1 MAVEEKDCF
10 INKTIDNQ
18 LYTILEKM
26 VEKGYAVDI
35 PTRDCFNGLTLD
47 GQLYWVYSS
56 LKRDL
61 WTPSQISTIFWYD
74 AADTSTITAT
84 GNQVTQMLD
93 KSGNGWTVAPLSSGK
108 IGPNTGTRTLN
119 GLNVLEWTKTT
130 ISTNQILEN
139 NTFNQAQPFCVAMIL
154 RLDTDAL
161 ADQDFLF
168 SGTETTNPRI
178 AVRRTT
184 NDNFQIITNVGS
196 LSTPNGSVTEGNN
209 YISSFY
215 FNSAAPTI
223 RLNGSLSP
231 TTGSIANNSFTSLN
245 IGGNFNEDQSLNGF
259 IAELVAFAN
268 PTNQEIMEGYLAWK
282 WGMESQLP
290 IGHPYKNFPP
300 KV

>member
-1 MAVEEKDCF
+1 MAVEDKNCF
-10 INKTIDNQ
+10 IDKTIDNQ

-26 VEKGYAVDI
+26 VEKGYAIDI

-61 WTPSQISTIFWYD
+61 WTPSEISTIFWYD
-74 AADTSTITAT
+74 AADVTTITAT

-93 KSGNGWTVAPLSSGK
+93 KSGNGWTVAPLSAGK

-119 GLNVLEWTKTT
+119 GKNVLEYSKTT
-130 ISTNQILEN
+130 TSTNQILEN
-139 NTFNQAQPFCVAMIL
+139 NSFAQAQPFFIATVM

-161 ADQDFLF
+161 TDQDFLF
-168 SGTETTNPRI
+168 SGTETVNPRI

-184 NDNFQIITNVGS
+184 NNNFQILTQAGS
-196 LSTPNGSVTEGNN
+196 IETPIGSVTEGNN
-209 YISSFY
+209 YLASFY
-215 FNSAAPTI
+215 FNSTASTTRI
-223 RLNGSLSP
+223 NGTQLALG
-231 TTGSIANNSFTSLN
+231 TIANNSFTSLN
-245 IGGNFNEDQSLNGF
+245 IGGNFGEDQSLNGF

-268 PTNQEIMEGYLAWK
+268 PTDQEIMEGYLAWK

-290 IGHPYKNFPP
+290 VGHPYKNFPP
-300 KV
+300 KI

>member
-1 MAVEEKDCF
+1 MAVEDKNCF
-10 INKTIDNQ
+10 IDKTIDNQ

-26 VEKGYAVDI
+26 VEKGYAIDI

-74 AADTSTITAT
+74 AADVATITAI

-93 KSGNGWTVAPLSSGK
+93 KSGNNWTVAPLTAGK
-108 IGPNTGTRTLN
+108 IGPDTGTRTLN
-119 GLNVLEWTKTT
+119 GLNVLEWTKTA
-130 ISTNQILEN
+130 INTNQILES
-139 NTFNQAQPFCVAMIL
+139 NTFTQSQPFFIASVL

-184 NDNFQIITNVGS
+184 NDSFQIITNAGS
-196 LSTPNGSVTEGNN
+196 LSTPSGSVTEGND
-209 YISSFY
+209 YITSFY
-215 FNSAAPTI
+215 FNTAGSTI
-223 RLNGSLSP
+223 RINGTQLAS
-231 TTGSIANNSFTSLN
+231 GAIANNAFTSLN

-259 IAELVAFAN
+259 IGELVAFAN
-268 PTNQEIMEGYLAWK
+268 PTDQEIMEGYLAWK
-282 WGMESQLP
+282 WGIESQLP